1 MLQNRNTCV
10 NKDKV
15 AELVPAYNPL
25 TNGQCAMVV
34 RCVTLTTIKNSEL
47 QGTSFCI
54 FNFNH
59 YFIAGALILTN
70 TCQWHRSNPDAALA
84 KAHQGPISSERW
96 SDEHMTSGMLCSK
109 SPGRRDC
116 VDFAGVNILASSS
129 FWSFY
134 FFFHNKIKMCSRMAT
149 RGKLSD
155 CPCICPLPLP
165 ECSSCS

>member
-59 YFIAGALILTN
+59 YFIAGALTLVSGIVPILTLHLLKLIKVRLAVNDGRTN
-70 TCQWHRSNPDAALA
+70 T
-84 KAHQGPISSERW
+84 
-96 SDEHMTSGMLCSK
+96 
-109 SPGRRDC
+109 
-116 VDFAGVNILASSS
+116 
-129 FWSFY
+129 
-134 FFFHNKIKMCSRMAT
+134 
-149 RGKLSD
+149 
-155 CPCICPLPLP
+155 
-165 ECSSCS
+165 